1 MARKELT
8 QFQRARL
15 SRRLGGIDQLATQY
29 QKNIQQI
36 TGEYQTAFSD
46 YQAEVA
52 KQMAP
57 YEAELGNFQNVV
69 MPEYEAAMGRY
80 KAKLDAYNQQLQ
92 AIAAD
97 PVIERQGSQW
107 TSKDWRGRRK
117 RIDYVYY
124 EAKPIPELTAL
135 PPFLAKEAP
144 TPPQIAEFDSS
155 EFDAKRAQTQT
166 TYKREVSE
174 RRGAR
179 MSAVSR
185 RSARPLMQ
193 GA

>member
-1 MARKELT
+1 MARRELT

-15 SRRLGGIDQLATQY
+15 SRRLGGIDQLVTQY
-29 QKNIQQI
+29 QKNIQAI
-36 TGEYQTAFSD
+36 TGEYQTAFSN

-57 YEAELGNFQNVV
+57 YEAEMANFQTVV
-69 MPEYEAAMGRY
+69 MPEYEAAMERY

-92 AIAAD
+92 DIAAN
-97 PVIERQGSQW
+97 PVVEEFVT
-107 TSKDWRGRRK
+107 TSFRGKTRTVSAGFAPR
-117 RIDYVYY
+117 
-124 EAKPIPELTAL
+124 PIPELTAL
-135 PPFLAKEAP
+135 PPFLAKDAP

-155 EFDAKRAQTQT
+155 AFDEKRAQAQA
-166 TYKREVSE
+166 TYKREVGE
-174 RRGAR
+174 RRAAR
-179 MSAVSR
+179 QSAVSR